1 MSQASSITYCIVPAD
16 LADELHEPLR
26 DHYRDDPEVQ
36 VIIEQRG
43 RSRRA
48 RRDRRDRSESPTKAE
63 SPAEAQERRKVMAT
77 SGRRI
82 ADRRANLV
90 GAQARGLP
98 GGFAAHAERIRFV
111 ERVEPQTL
119 AREDA
124 DTARLVSRLQ
134 AGETDLFAELYM
146 RYFDR
151 IYAYLRISLQDTH
164 EAEDATQE
172 VFIRVLEALPGYE
185 RRNVPFRAWLFRI
198 VRNSAINRIR
208 QRQRLSVE
216 APEELQRRAETSG
229 QVANRSET
237 LDWLEDRDL
246 VGMIEQLPLAQR
258 QVIVLRYMLEL
269 RGSEIA
275 EILERS
281 PDAVRQLHQRAMRF
295 LRARMNPVDKE
306 PLPAG
311 RGRVERA
318 SMRRAL
324 RPAPVL
330 RARRF
335 ILS

>member
-1 MSQASSITYCIVPAD
+1 VPAD

-26 DHYRDDPEVQ
+26 EHFRTDPGVQ
-36 VIIEQRG
+36 VIVEQRG

-48 RRDRRDRSESPTKAE
+48 RSDRRATASEQPETK
-63 SPAEAQERRKVMAT
+63 ERRQLRAT

-90 GAQARGLP
+90 AAESPGLP
-98 GGFAAHAERIRFV
+98 GGFAPHADRLRFV
-111 ERVEPQTL
+111 ERVEPSTL

-134 AGETDLFAELYM
+134 AGETGLFAELYM

-185 RRNVPFRAWLFRI
+185 RRSVPFRAWLFRI

-208 QRQRLSVE
+208 QRGRLSFE
-216 APEELQRRAETSG
+216 SPEEMQRRAEASPLG
-229 QVANRSET
+229 ASHGDS

-269 RGSEIA
+269 RGAEIA
-275 EILERS
+275 DILDRS
-281 PDAVRQLHQRAMRF
+281 PDAVRQLHQRAMRY
-295 LRARMNPVDKE
+295 LRARMSPTDKA

-318 SMRRAL
+318 SMRRAV
-324 RPAPVL
+324 RPATVL
-330 RARRF
+330 RARRYM
-335 ILS
+335 LS